1 MDIDRLKRKRAS
13 VKGTIT
19 RIENYV
25 IDNIYTDV
33 DINEFF
39 TRETLLIQAYEKYSQ
54 IQEDI
59 EELDSEDN
67 DRENTE
73 GKYVS
78 LLARIKN
85 LSGQLKKRESTIF
98 HNVLQSSIN
107 ESSSLRINL
116 PSINIPSF
124 NGKHSE
130 WNSFR
135 NLFDAIVHNN
145 EGLSDVQK
153 FTYYLKSSLKNEP

>member
-1 MDIDRLKRKRAS
+1 MNIDRLKRKRAS

-19 RIENYV
+19 RRENY
-25 IDNIYTDV
+25 IINNMDTDV

-39 TRETLLIQAYEKYSQ
+39 TRETLLIQAHEKYSE

-85 LSGQLKKRESTIF
+85 LSGQLKKRESTHF
-98 HNVLQSSIN
+98 S
-107 ESSSLRINL
+107 
-116 PSINIPSF
+116 
-124 NGKHSE
+124 
-130 WNSFR
+130 
-135 NLFDAIVHNN
+135 
-145 EGLSDVQK
+145 
-153 FTYYLKSSLKNEP
+153 